1 MIENMYACNKSPRV
15 HEAKNGMENYHRQ
28 HGVIFYPPTPPK
40 QIQKPLPWTQTHFH
54 HSPLWIEGHAG
65 YSGPAELHADGTP
78 LTSGLLS
85 SSENSFLKQKNL
97 GILWLWVPRV
107 LQALAHLCSF
117 KVLCQELCSD
127 TLRRRPSWLSFS
139 SFLYLFAFSFS
150 WYYFSKYSF

>member
-1 MIENMYACNKSPRV
+1 MIENMYACNKNPRV

-28 HGVIFYPPTPPK
+28 HGVKFYPPTPPK

-65 YSGPAELHADGTP
+65 YSGSAELHADGIP
-78 LTSGLLS
+78 LTSGFLP

-97 GILWLWVPRV
+97 GILWLCEFLVFSRHLPIS
-107 LQALAHLCSF
+107 ALLKCY
-117 KVLCQELCSD
+117 VRNCWD
-127 TLRRRPSWLSFS
+127 TLRGRPSWLSFS
-139 SFLYLFAFSFS
+139 SFLYLLAFSFS